1 MLELIWGNLIL
12 RSLFVILAVINV
24 VIDIKVLFKSKYENY
39 EQESIKAYNYFNKT
53 GKSPIISIII
63 LLFMSIFYFIVG
75 FSFIAY
81 FPVTELA
88 LPQLL
93 SFNVIGVVF
102 LSKILNLMM
111 NHFCIEGIMQYSKQ
125 VFFNDM
131 LTHFIGFVCSLMM
144 AVLIAYQTVINLL

>member
-53 GKSPIISIII
+53 GKSPIVSIFLLLIS
-63 LLFMSIFYFIVG
+63 SIFYFFVG
-75 FSFIAY
+75 FNFIAY
-81 FPVTELA
+81 APFMP
-88 LPQLL
+88 LPQVL
-93 SFNVIGVVF
+93 SLNIFGVIIF
-102 LSKILNLMM
+102 SKILILMM

-131 LTHFIGFVCSLMM
+131 LTHFIGFACSLLM
-144 AVLIAYQTVINLL
+144 AVLIAYQTIMKFFM